1 MSNKPA
7 RLGKCNSH
15 EVMRQQLEIRVQT
28 LLLIAIFVMVFIAF
42 CSIIKGPTYGVL

>member
-1 MSNKPA
+1 MNNRPA

-28 LLLIAIFVMVFIAF
+28 VLLIAIFVMVFIAF
-42 CSIIKGPTYGVL
+42 CLIAKGPTYGVL